1 MEFEDLA
8 INLSIGP
15 SRQNS
20 EKLGWFRHGMMVPSF
35 EEAVISFKK
44 GKISEPVKK
53 DFGLRVMKLNSMRY
67 LTTLPLKEVQAK
79 IFSKLQ
85 RQFLAEKIKK
95 LRDDSLIIFQNIE
108 HLDITVLRNSNFID
122 GR

>member
-1 MEFEDLA
+1 
-8 INLSIGP
+8 
-15 SRQNS
+15 
-20 EKLGWFRHGMMVPSF
+20 
-35 EEAVISFKK
+35 
-44 GKISEPVKK
+44 
-53 DFGLRVMKLNSMRY
+53 MKLNNMRD
-67 LTTLPLKEVQAK
+67 LTTPALKEVQAK

-108 HLDITVLRNSNFID
+108 HLDTTVLRNTNFID